1 MTVYTRPHK
10 RKLRKE
16 SRTLPIFGK
25 GDDAGRYFHCW
36 NCRFVCDVER
46 DALGDSDS
54 SSGVNHTDG
63 LKPVGDFAPN
73 GRADNYACLG
83 GDIGHYHVAARIG
96 ADDDPKSVDRVYA
109 SDISFGCPN
118 CGTTNWRGDH

>member
-1 MTVYTRPHK
+1 MPVYTRAHK
-10 RKLRKE
+10 RKLRRE

-36 NCRFVCDVER
+36 HCGFVCDVER

-63 LKPVGDFAPN
+63 LNPVGDNAPGDSAGN
-73 GRADNYACLG
+73 HATLG
-83 GDIGHYHVAARIG
+83 GDVGHYHVAARIG
-96 ADDDPKSVDRVYA
+96 ADDDPKSVERVYTP
-109 SDISFGCPN
+109 DISMGCPF
-118 CGTTNWRGDH
+118 CGSTNWRGDY